1 MSTATW
7 VAGAGSCRG
16 ILERACEVPNGPEHC
31 PSEMA
36 SGGYTFPGD
45 SGTHEGI
52 QTRWGAEVGTQHS
65 SGDRGWWGRLE
76 RCLEAGWS
84 GRLESSVLFPEGG
97 HGSRMCSRVWGAVP
111 VVAWAGNLR
120 ITCPCSRIPCPAL
133 TGLAGLALWLQLEP
147 SAPLAA
153 PGWLGEA
160 KSIVCKITLTIFFFF
175 WATLKASAATGG
187 IHPSKPW
194 RGT

>member
-1 MSTATW
+1 MGTEVHQGGLVMSAATW
-7 VAGAGSCRG
+7 VAGTGSCRG

-52 QTRWGAEVGTQHS
+52 QTRWGAEAGTQHS

-84 GRLESSVLFPEGG
+84 GRQKPLIVEQAGELCTVPRGWTWLEDVLKGLGSST
-97 HGSRMCSRVWGAVP
+97 CSCLGRVWRA
-111 VVAWAGNLR
+111 
-120 ITCPCSRIPCPAL
+120 TC
-133 TGLAGLALWLQLEP
+133 G
-147 SAPLAA
+147 
-153 PGWLGEA
+153 
-160 KSIVCKITLTIFFFF
+160 
-175 WATLKASAATGG
+175 
-187 IHPSKPW
+187 
-194 RGT
+194 